1 LPVGLFQRSG
11 FGTFPEYHTSA
22 DNMALITPE
31 NLALSYQMISEVIDI
46 IETNWT
52 PVNLFPKGEPQLGRR
67 GLYASLGG
75 DKSAVQTSMAF
86 LWVLNLADGN
96 HSLLDM
102 SLRSRLPYPDI
113 FRAAQLLLEKGLL
126 GGELPQA

>member
-1 LPVGLFQRSG
+1 
-11 FGTFPEYHTSA
+11 
-22 DNMALITPE
+22 MALITPE
-31 NLALSYQMISEVIDI
+31 NLAFSYQMISEVIDI

-96 HSLLDM
+96 YSLLDM
-102 SLRSRLPYPDI
+102 SLRSRLPYADI